1 MPGLDVFNSNAFSM
15 QSLTARLLDRAHRP
29 LRLGEMGLF
38 QAEGIRT
45 TDVSIERQGNTIQL
59 VPSSKRG
66 APAAQNVKD
75 TRTLRKFETVRIAI
89 EDTITADEVQNVRA
103 FGSESEVETY
113 EAEVDRRADRM
124 SASIAITEEFQ
135 RIGALKGQILDADGS
150 TVLLDLNTAFGVSAQ
165 TEVDF
170 AMASGDSATERS
182 LRDKISAIIRTI
194 EDELEALPYT
204 GIHAICSPQ
213 FFDDLVGHNAVKGAY
228 QGFQAGAAMLSERAA
243 RSGRFFIWGGVTFE
257 EYRGT
262 VGGIKYVADDK
273 AHFFPLG
280 VPDLFITRYAPAE
293 YIETVGTIGLPRYVI
308 MNPDGRDPK
317 HQRTVRVQSQ
327 AIHLMTR
334 PRAMVLAKRT

>member
-1 MPGLDVFNSNAFSM
+1 MPGLDIFNGNAFTM

-29 LRLGEMGLF
+29 MRLGEMGLF

-59 VPSSKRG
+59 VQSSKRG
-66 APAAQNVKD
+66 GPAVQNTKD
-75 TRTLRKFETVRIAI
+75 NRTLRKFETVRIAI
-89 EDTITADEVQNVRA
+89 EDSITADEVQNVRA
-103 FGSESEVETY
+103 FGSESEVDTFQ
-113 EAEVDRRADRM
+113 AEVDRRSTRM
-124 SASIAITEEFQ
+124 SDSISVTEEFQ
-135 RIGALKGQILDADGS
+135 RIGALKGLILDADGS
-150 TVLLDLNTAFGVSAQ
+150 TILDLNTAFGVSAQ

-194 EDELEALPYT
+194 EDELEGLPYS
-204 GIHAICSPQ
+204 GIHAMCSSQ

-228 QGFQAGAAMLSERAA
+228 QGFQAGAQVLSERVA
-243 RSGRFFIWGGVTFE
+243 RTGRFFIWGGVTFE
-257 EYRGT
+257 EYRGKIGS
-262 VGGIKYVADDK
+262 VSYVADDK

-293 YIETVGTIGLPRYVI
+293 YIDTVGTIGLPRYVV
-308 MNPDGRDPK
+308 MNPDGTDPK
-317 HQRTVRVQSQ
+317 HKRTVRVQSQ